1 MRYRVLAVVAAAVAL
16 SVVAA
21 TAAASGQKATAHTLT
36 VWLQVDAQNG
46 WPDVV
51 AAANHQFESSHPGW
65 NVNVQYQQ
73 WTDHLQKF
81 DATIAGNDTPDVI
94 EMGNTEMTKYMAAGA
109 FTNISASRGKFDNSG
124 KWLSG
129 LKASATYN
137 GKLFGVPYYAGS
149 RVITYRTDLFKKV
162 GATKPPKSL
171 AQFQSELVKI
181 WKMKRHVKGF
191 SPLYV
196 GGEDWYSALSFVFDY
211 GGSIAKFSHGKWHG
225 TLATKASIRG
235 LTAFKRFFKAT
246 QSRSTATLDGSNP
259 FPYTVFSQGRTAAN
273 YGPAWYTC
281 CTTATGAKG
290 RLDFTK
296 RTKQFVMPSHVKGKP
311 MPGFLG
317 GSDLAVPAQSNSKA
331 QAVAWIADFTSTAS
345 EKALEKKGNIP
356 NATNLL
362 GNSVNERAA
371 ARSWFV
377 PQAKHWVDVEN
388 GNILKTML
396 GQLLTGRLSVKQ
408 AAQTASQNIAQTL
421 NES

>member
-1 MRYRVLAVVAAAVAL
+1 MRYRVIAVIAAAAVL
-16 SVVAA
+16 GVVAA
-21 TAAASGQKATAHTLT
+21 TATASGQKANAHTLT

-46 WPDVV
+46 WPDIV
-51 AAANHQFESSHPGW
+51 ASANNAFEKANPGW
-65 NVNVQYQQ
+65 TVNVQYQQ

-109 FTNISASRGKFDNSG
+109 FANISANKGQFNNSS
-124 KWLSG
+124 KWLAG
-129 LKASATYN
+129 LKASATFG
-137 GKLFGVPYYAGS
+137 GKLYGVPYYAGS
-149 RVITYRTDLFKKV
+149 RVITYRTDLFKKA
-162 GATKPPKSL
+162 GYTKPPKSL
-171 AQFQSELVKI
+171 AEFQSQLVKVG
-181 WKMKRHVKGF
+181 KTTKVKGF
-191 SPLYV
+191 APMYV

-211 GGSIAKFSHGKWHG
+211 GGSIAKFSGGKWHG
-225 TLATKASIRG
+225 TLNSKRSIAG

-273 YGPAWYTC
+273 YGPAWYSC
-281 CTTATGAKG
+281 CTGKKYAKV
-290 RLDFTK
+290 
-296 RTKQFVMPSHVKGKP
+296 TKQFVMPGHVRGTP

-317 GSDLAVPAQSNSKA
+317 GSDLAVPAQSSSKS
-331 QAVAWIADFTSTAS
+331 QAVAWIAAFTSTAN
-345 EKALEKKGNIP
+345 EQALEKKGNIP

-362 GNSVNERAA
+362 GASVNERAA

-396 GQLLTGRLSVKQ
+396 AQILTGRLTVKQ
-408 AAQTASQNIAQTL
+408 AATVASDNIAQTL

>member
-1 MRYRVLAVVAAAVAL
+1 MRYRVLAVLAAAVAL
-16 SVVAA
+16 GVVAA
-21 TAAASGQKATAHTLT
+21 TAGASGQRAQANTLT

-46 WPDVV
+46 WPEIV
-51 AAANHQFESSHPGW
+51 AAANSAFTASHPGW
-65 NVNVQYQQ
+65 TVNVQYQQ

-109 FTNISASRGKFDNSG
+109 FANLGSSKSQFANSG
-124 KWLSG
+124 KWLAG

-137 GKLFGVPYYAGS
+137 GKLYGVPYYAGS
-149 RVITYRTDLFKKV
+149 RVITYRSDLFRKAHIKKV
-162 GATKPPKSL
+162 PKSL
-171 AQFQSELVKI
+171 AQFQADLVKI
-181 WKMKRHVKGF
+181 GKMQKKVKGF

-196 GGEDWYSALSFVFDY
+196 GGEDWYTALGFVFDY
-211 GGSIAKFSHGKWHG
+211 GGSIAKYSHGKWIG
-225 TLATKASIRG
+225 TLDSKKSIKG
-235 LTAFKRFFKAT
+235 LTAFKRFFDAT

-281 CTTATGAKG
+281 CTGKKYAKV
-290 RLDFTK
+290 
-296 RTKQFVMPSHVKGKP
+296 TKQFVMPSHTPGKA

-317 GSDLAVPAQSNSKA
+317 GSDLAVPAQSANKA
-331 QAVAWIADFTSTAS
+331 AAAAWIADFTSTKN
-345 EKALEKKGNIP
+345 EQALEKKGNIP

-362 GNSVNERAA
+362 GKSVNERAA

-377 PQAKHWVDVEN
+377 PQAKHWADVEN

-396 GQLLTGRLSVKQ
+396 AQLLTGHLSVKQ
-408 AAQTASQNIAQTL
+408 AATVASQNIAQTL

>member
-1 MRYRVLAVVAAAVAL
+1 MRYRVLAVIAAAVAL
-16 SVVAA
+16 SAVAA
-21 TAAASGQKATAHTLT
+21 TTAQSSNAASHTLT
-36 VWLQVDAQNG
+36 VWLQVDARNG
-46 WPDVV
+46 WADVV
-51 AAANHQFESSHPGW
+51 AAANQQFENAHPGW
-65 NVNVQYQQ
+65 NVDVQYQQ
-73 WTDHLQKF
+73 WNDHLQKF

-109 FTNISASRGKFDNSG
+109 FTNISANKGQFDNSG
-124 KWLSG
+124 KWLAG
-129 LKASATYN
+129 LKASASYN
-137 GKLFGVPYYAGS
+137 GKLYGVPYYAGS
-149 RVITYRTDLFKKV
+149 RVITYRSDLFKKA
-162 GATKPPKSL
+162 GSTKPPKSL
-171 AQFQSELVKI
+171 AQFQSTLAKI
-181 WKMKRHVKGF
+181 GKMKKHVKGF
-191 SPLYV
+191 APLYV

-225 TLATKASIRG
+225 TLASKKSIAG
-235 LTAFKRFFKAT
+235 LTRFKAFFKAT
-246 QSRSTATLDGSNP
+246 QSRSTATLDGSTP

-281 CTTATGAKG
+281 CTTAKGAPPS
-290 RLDFTK
+290 LDFTK
-296 RTKQFVMPSHVKGKP
+296 RTKQFVMPSHTKGKP

-317 GSDLAVPAQSNSKA
+317 GSDLAAPIQSNSKSEA
-331 QAVAWIADFTSTAS
+331 IAWIADFTSTAS
-345 EKALEKKGNIP
+345 EEALEKKGNIP

-362 GNSVNERAA
+362 GASVNERAA

>member
-21 TAAASGQKATAHTLT
+21 MTAKSSKAAGHTLT

-46 WPDVV
+46 WPDIV
-51 AAANHQFESSHPGW
+51 ADTNKAFENSHPGW
-65 NVNVQYQQ
+65 NVDVQYQQ
-73 WTDHLQKF
+73 WTTHLQKF
-81 DATIAGNDTPDVI
+81 DATIAGSDTPDVI

-109 FTNISASRGKFDNSG
+109 FTNITANQSQFANSK
-124 KWLSG
+124 KWLAG
-129 LKASATYN
+129 MRAWGTYN
-137 GKLFGVPYYAGS
+137 GKLYGVPYYAGS
-149 RVITYRTDLFKKV
+149 RVITYRADLFKKA
-162 GATKPPKSL
+162 GFKKPPKSL
-171 AQFQSELVKI
+171 KQFQSELVKI
-181 WKMKRHVKGF
+181 GKMKKHVKGF

-196 GGEDWYSALSFVFDY
+196 GGEDWYTALGFVFDY
-211 GGSIAKFSHGKWHG
+211 GGSIAKLSHGKWHG
-225 TLATKASIRG
+225 TLDSKKSIAGLKRFKA
-235 LTAFKRFFKAT
+235 FFKAT
-246 QSRSTATLDGSNP
+246 QAKRTATLDASGLGAGNP

-281 CTTATGAKG
+281 CTGKKYAKVVG
-290 RLDFTK
+290 
-296 RTKQFVMPSHVKGKP
+296 QFVMPSHTKGKP
-311 MPGFLG
+311 IPGFLG
-317 GSDLAVPAQSNSKA
+317 GSTLAVPSQSNSKS
-331 QAVAWIADFTSTAS
+331 QAIAWMADFTSTAS

-362 GNSVNERAA
+362 GSSVNERAA

-408 AAQTASQNIAQTL
+408 AADTASQNIAQTL
-421 NES
+421 NGS

>member
-1 MRYRVLAVVAAAVAL
+1 MRYRVIAVAVVAVAL
-16 SVVAA
+16 SVVVA
-21 TAAASGQKATAHTLT
+21 TAAASNKRATAHTLT

-46 WPDVV
+46 WPEVV
-51 AAANHQFESSHPGW
+51 AAANNAFQNSHPGW

-109 FTNISASRGKFDNSG
+109 FANISGNKGQFANSS
-124 KWLSG
+124 KWLAG
-129 LKASATYN
+129 LKASATFG
-137 GKLFGVPYYAGS
+137 GKLYGVPYYAGS
-149 RVITYRTDLFKKV
+149 RVITYRSDLFKKA
-162 GATKPPKSL
+162 GFKKPPRSL
-171 AQFQSELVKI
+171 AQFQSQLVKVG
-181 WKMKRHVKGF
+181 KSQKKVKGF
-191 SPLYV
+191 APLYV

-225 TLATKASIRG
+225 TLNSKASVKG

-273 YGPAWYTC
+273 YGPAWYSC
-281 CTTATGAKG
+281 CTGKKFAKA
-290 RLDFTK
+290 
-296 RTKQFVMPSHVKGKP
+296 TKQFVMPSHKRGQP

-317 GSDLAVPAQSNSKA
+317 GSDLAVPVQSGDRA
-331 QAVAWIADFTSTAS
+331 AAVAWIAAFTSGTS
-345 EKALEKKGNIP
+345 EQALEKKGNIP
-356 NATNLL
+356 NANNLL

-396 GQLLTGRLSVKQ
+396 AQILTGRLSVKQ
-408 AAQTASQNIAQTL
+408 AATVASDNIAQTL

>member
-1 MRYRVLAVVAAAVAL
+1 MRYRVLAVVAAAIAL
-16 SVVAA
+16 SVVVA
-21 TAAASGQKATAHTLT
+21 TAAASSKKTDAHTLT

-46 WPDVV
+46 WPELV
-51 AAANHQFESSHPGW
+51 AQANTAFENAHPGW

-73 WTDHLQKF
+73 WSDHLQKF

-109 FTNISASRGKFDNSG
+109 FTNISSAKGQFANSG

-129 LKASATYN
+129 LKASSTYD

-149 RVITYRTDLFKKV
+149 RVITYRSDLFKKA
-162 GATKPPKSL
+162 GMKKPPTSL
-171 AQFQSELVKI
+171 SQFQSQLVKI
-181 WKMKRHVKGF
+181 GKIEKHVKGF
-191 SPLYV
+191 APLYV
-196 GGEDWYSALSFVFDY
+196 GGEDWYTALSFVYDY
-211 GGSIAKFSHGKWHG
+211 GGSIANKSHGKWVG
-225 TLATKASIRG
+225 TLASKNSVAG
-235 LTAFKRFFKAT
+235 LKRFAAFFKAT
-246 QSRSTATLDGSNP
+246 QPKSTATLDGTSP
-259 FPYTVFSQGRTAAN
+259 YPYTVFSQGRTAAN

-281 CTTATGAKG
+281 CTTASGAKG

-296 RTKQFVMPSHVKGKP
+296 RTKQFVMPSHTKGKP

-317 GSDLAVPAQSNSKA
+317 GSDLAVPAQSNSKS
-331 QAVAWIADFTSTAS
+331 QAEAWIAAFTSTAI
-345 EKALEKKGNIP
+345 EKGLEAKGNIP

-362 GNSVNERAA
+362 GSSVNERAA

-377 PQAKHWVDVEN
+377 PQAAHWVDVEN

-396 GQLLTGRLSVKQ
+396 AQILTGHLSVKK
-408 AAQTASQNIAQTL
+408 AAQVADSNIAQTL

>member
-1 MRYRVLAVVAAAVAL
+1 MRYRVIAVIAAAAVL
-16 SVVAA
+16 GVVAA
-21 TAAASGQKATAHTLT
+21 TATASGQKASAHTLT

-46 WPDVV
+46 WPDIV
-51 AAANHQFESSHPGW
+51 ASANNTFEKANPGW
-65 NVNVQYQQ
+65 TVNVQYQQ

-109 FTNISASRGKFDNSG
+109 FTNISANKGQFNNSS
-124 KWLSG
+124 KWLAG
-129 LKASATYN
+129 LKASATFG
-137 GKLFGVPYYAGS
+137 GKLYGVPYYAGS
-149 RVITYRTDLFKKV
+149 RVITYRSDLFRKA
-162 GATKPPKSL
+162 GYAKPPKSL
-171 AQFQSELVKI
+171 AQFQTQLVKVG
-181 WKMKRHVKGF
+181 KMSKLKGF
-191 SPLYV
+191 SPMYV

-211 GGSIAKFSHGKWHG
+211 GGSIAKFSGGKWHG
-225 TLATKASIRG
+225 TLNSKRSIAG

-273 YGPAWYTC
+273 YGPAWYSC
-281 CTTATGAKG
+281 CTGKKYAKV
-290 RLDFTK
+290 
-296 RTKQFVMPSHVKGKP
+296 TKQFVMPGHVRGTP

-317 GSDLAVPAQSNSKA
+317 GSDLAVPVQSSSRS
-331 QAVAWIADFTSTAS
+331 QAVAWIAAFTSNAN
-345 EKALEKKGNIP
+345 EQALEKKGNIP

-362 GNSVNERAA
+362 GASVNERAA

-396 GQLLTGRLSVKQ
+396 AQILTGRLTVKQ
-408 AAQTASQNIAQTL
+408 AATVASDNIAQTL

>member
-1 MRYRVLAVVAAAVAL
+1 MRYRVIAVIAAAAVL
-16 SVVAA
+16 GVVAA
-21 TAAASGQKATAHTLT
+21 TATASGQKANAHTLT

-46 WPDVV
+46 WPDIV
-51 AAANHQFESSHPGW
+51 ASANNAFEKANPGW
-65 NVNVQYQQ
+65 TVNVQYQQ

-109 FTNISASRGKFDNSG
+109 FANISANKGQFNNSS
-124 KWLSG
+124 KWLAG
-129 LKASATYN
+129 LKASATFG
-137 GKLFGVPYYAGS
+137 GKLYGVPYYAGS
-149 RVITYRTDLFKKV
+149 RVITYRTDLFKRA
-162 GATKPPKSL
+162 GYTKPPKSL
-171 AQFQSELVKI
+171 AEFQSQLVKVG
-181 WKMKRHVKGF
+181 KTTKVKGF
-191 SPLYV
+191 APMYV

-211 GGSIAKFSHGKWHG
+211 GGSIAKFSGGKWHG
-225 TLATKASIRG
+225 TLNSKRSIAG

-273 YGPAWYTC
+273 YGPAWYSC
-281 CTTATGAKG
+281 CTGKKYAKV
-290 RLDFTK
+290 
-296 RTKQFVMPSHVKGKP
+296 TKQFVMPGHVRGTP

-317 GSDLAVPAQSNSKA
+317 GSDLAVPAQSSSKS
-331 QAVAWIADFTSTAS
+331 QAVAWIAAFTSTAN
-345 EKALEKKGNIP
+345 EQALEKKGNIP

-362 GNSVNERAA
+362 GASVNERAA

-396 GQLLTGRLSVKQ
+396 AQILTGRLTVAQ
-408 AAQTASQNIAQTL
+408 AATVASDNIAQTL
-421 NES
+421 NGS

>member
-21 TAAASGQKATAHTLT
+21 TTAKSSKAAGHTLT

-46 WPDVV
+46 WPGIV
-51 AAANHQFESSHPGW
+51 ADATTAFENAHPGW

-109 FTNISASRGKFDNSG
+109 FANIGASKGQFDNSG
-124 KWLSG
+124 KWLAG
-129 LKASATYN
+129 LKASATFN

-149 RVITYRTDLFKKV
+149 RVITYRTDLFKKA
-162 GATKPPKSL
+162 GFKKPPKSL
-171 AQFQSELVKI
+171 KQFQSQLVKVG
-181 WKMKRHVKGF
+181 KMQKRVKGF
-191 SPLYV
+191 APLYV
-196 GGEDWYSALSFVFDY
+196 GGEDWYSALSFVFDN

-225 TLATKASIRG
+225 TLSSKKSIAGLKRFKA
-235 LTAFKRFFKAT
+235 FFKAT
-246 QSRSTATLDGSNP
+246 QSRSTAKLDGSNP

-281 CTTATGAKG
+281 CTGKKYAKVVG
-290 RLDFTK
+290 
-296 RTKQFVMPSHVKGKP
+296 QFVMPSHTKGKP

-317 GSDLAVPAQSNSKA
+317 GSDLAVPAQSNSKS

-362 GNSVNERAA
+362 GSSVNERAA

-396 GQLLTGRLSVKQ
+396 SELLTNHLTVAQ
-408 AAQTASQNIAQTL
+408 AARAASSNIAQTL